1 MPHLVQT
8 IPRDGRSVLPE
19 EDRKPIGTGSEVGG
33 FLRELKLSNVNQ
45 FIHTGKGVQI
55 ELDSVNQET
64 LLGTSCGK
72 GRKIYQIGLNSWI
85 VFIKRRSGGG
95 EAVWVG

>member
-1 MPHLVQT
+1 MPHLVQI

-19 EDRKPIGTGSEVGG
+19 EDRKPNGSEVGG

-45 FIHTGKGVQI
+45 LIHTGKGVQI

-85 VFIKRRSGGG
+85 VFIERRSGGG
-95 EAVWVG
+95 EAVWV